1 MCGSFGR
8 VSLSESSH
16 NSHVALAD
24 ISDRSREY
32 ISIRERNLIIVATVV
47 VIGSKQLVVEFEQAT
62 II

>member
-16 NSHVALAD
+16 NSQIALAD

-47 VIGSKQLVVEFEQAT
+47 VIGSK
-62 II
+62 

>member
-1 MCGSFGR
+1 MYYIWFYFVRNMCGSFGR

-16 NSHVALAD
+16 NSQIALAD

-47 VIGSKQLVVEFEQAT
+47 VIGSK
-62 II
+62 